1 MASGEF
7 DNRDSGILR
16 LLQQD
21 GRMSNQELAEK
32 VGLSASVC
40 WRRVNALEK
49 AGIIER
55 YAAVV
60 DSAKAG
66 WGFQAVVHVSL
77 ARQDSSHVEDF
88 IHSIMAREEV
98 LECLS
103 TTGDADY
110 HLKVICRDLDA
121 YNSFLETFLFRI
133 PGIAHVKTNVVLKEI
148 KKASYIPV

>member
-1 MASGEF
+1 MNSL
-7 DNRDSGILR
+7 DHHDRKILR

-21 GRMSNQELAEK
+21 CRISNQALAEK

-49 AGIIER
+49 AGIIAR
-55 YAAVV
+55 QAAIV
-60 DSAKAG
+60 DARKAG
-66 WGFQAVVHVSL
+66 WGFQAVVHVTL
-77 ARQDSSHVEDF
+77 QRHDSSHVDQF
-88 IHSIMAREEV
+88 IAAVTAREEV

-110 HLKVICRDLDA
+110 HLKIVCRDLDA
-121 YNSFLETFLFRI
+121 YNHLLETFLFRL

-148 KKASYIPV
+148 KSRSFIPV